1 MPLTQTG
8 NWRKTRSQIA
18 VAVRQH
24 PDADVTELRRQLKA
38 ERLAE
43 HIKQVVDS
51 APPLNS
57 EQGTYRCSAHER
69 WRCVMRVN
77 YRGAPSPQERPS
89 NKPLDSAKNHS
100 STLRRGYQAYRGRD
114 NLAAG
119 CAT

>member
-57 EQGTYRCSAHER
+57 EQRAR
-69 WRCVMRVN
+69 I
-77 YRGAPSPQERPS
+77 
-89 NKPLDSAKNHS
+89 
-100 STLRRGYQAYRGRD
+100 
-114 NLAAG
+114 AALLTSG
-119 CAT
+119 GDA